1 MFRTFHLLERM
12 HWRGSSGTR
21 ARNGARAGID
31 PTSPPLPLSPSPP
44 LATLLLAIAI
54 LAVSSAA
61 SAAATPARYDV
72 IAETLPKIVK
82 LYGAGG
88 YRGLE
93 SYGTGFLV
101 SADGLI
107 ATSWSTLL
115 DADPITAV
123 LDDGRRFTAELV
135 GVDSALGLALLK
147 IDPGTAA
154 LPHFDLAE
162 AAAAEPGDR
171 ILAFSNMFRVAA
183 GDEPVSV
190 MHGSIIARATL
201 DARHGR
207 YNISFDEP
215 VYIIDTVT
223 NNPGAAG
230 GVIVAVDGA
239 LLGMIGRELRSTDTE
254 TWINYALT
262 APVLRTRLQEMI
274 EGNEPSDSLADETM
288 AERRPVELG
297 LVLVPNVTTRT
308 PAYVTDVL
316 SDSVAL
322 NAGFEREDLILFT
335 DGRPTRSIDDFAQQ
349 LSRAQP
355 GDRLTIIIRRA
366 GRLET
371 LELQVP

>member
-1 MFRTFHLLERM
+1 MTSIIHLLDSRSK
-12 HWRGSSGTR
+12 RL
-21 ARNGARAGID
+21 ARA
-31 PTSPPLPLSPSPP
+31 PSTSPPHPLSPSPP
-44 LATLLLAIAI
+44 LATLLLATAI
-54 LAVSSAA
+54 LVVSAPANAAVG
-61 SAAATPARYDV
+61 PARYNV

-93 SYGTGFLV
+93 SYGTGFLI

-135 GVDSALGLALLK
+135 GVDSTLGLALLK
-147 IDPGTAA
+147 VDPGGAA
-154 LPHFDLAE
+154 LPYFDLAE
-162 AAAAEPGDR
+162 SSEAEPGDR

-190 MHGSIIARATL
+190 MHGSIIAHATL

-215 VYIIDTVT
+215 VYIIDAVT

-230 GVIVAVDGA
+230 GVIVSIDGS
-239 LLGMIGRELRSTDTE
+239 LLGMIGRELRGTDTE

-274 EGNEPSDSLADETM
+274 QGNAPADSLAEETM
-288 AERRPVELG
+288 GERRPVELG

-316 SDSVAL
+316 SDSVAR

-355 GDRLTIIIRRA
+355 GDRLTIIIRRD